1 MELKNS
7 SQKVI
12 LLLFPLIINKFDFQ
26 SEGKINFFNM
36 GKTRK
41 KELKEKGI
49 ASLAEEKILKL
60 VEVNYNQEVKKVIRE
75 DPDSKLILVNYPHNE
90 QQFTSLN
97 SDLAQAGRK
106 INNIILLNISNYELI
121 LSLKDQYLIC
131 PLCEKI
137 YKKEET
143 IKENEQFVCPRD
155 SEYQFSLKAISK
167 FNEFII
173 EYHLKNTKSVLEKF
187 LSENKLATP
196 SIIQLTVQK
205 SEEIFTGEI
214 QKNLLKVIEGL

>member
-12 LLLFPLIINKFDFQ
+12 LLLFPLIINKFDFR
-26 SEGKINFFNM
+26 SGEKINFFSV
-36 GKTRK
+36 GKARK
-41 KELKEKGI
+41 KELQEKNI
-49 ASLAEEKILKL
+49 TSLAEEKILKL
-60 VEVNYNQEVKKVIRE
+60 VEVNYNQEVKKFIQRN
-75 DPDSKLILVNYPHNE
+75 PDSKLLLVNYPHNE
-90 QQFTSLN
+90 QQFASLN
-97 SDLAQAGRK
+97 SDLAQVGRK

-143 IKENEQFVCPRD
+143 IKENERFICPQD
-155 SEYQFSLKAISK
+155 SEYQFSLKDISK

-187 LSENKLATP
+187 LAENKLATS

-214 QKNLLKVIEGL
+214 QKNLLKIIESL